1 MHIVQLSYSLYIT
14 VLMFRFDYSIILI
27 IVCLAPSCRL
37 PPQAYI
43 LFLIYTSIIL
53 VALCVL
59 MYNQTIVM
67 MSGTTTYGY
76 LMNQKKI
83 HVHRQTISPESK
95 EKAQQLLRAQMQREL
110 YGDTNA
116 LHV

>member
-1 MHIVQLSYSLYIT
+1 
-14 VLMFRFDYSIILI
+14 
-27 IVCLAPSCRL
+27 
-37 PPQAYI
+37 
-43 LFLIYTSIIL
+43 
-53 VALCVL
+53 
-59 MYNQTIVM
+59 M

-110 YGDTNA
+110 YGDTSA